1 MKTRRTFLKNVLLAL
16 PLVPALAK
24 VSDVPAPPP
33 QAPKPEIGSWGKGTF
48 TLLPSSFIRIEQ
60 IPNSPESYRI
70 FLTGQG
76 AQIDDC
82 LEDDYA
88 EDGYSVEEEGW
99 WY

>member
-24 VSDVPAPPP
+24 VLPVPALPP

-48 TLLPSSFIRIEQ
+48 TLLPSSTISIEQ
-60 IPNSPESYRI
+60 IPNSPGSYRI
-70 FLTGQG
+70 FLNGQY

-82 LEDDYA
+82 S
-88 EDGYSVEEEGW
+88 EDGYSDEEEGW